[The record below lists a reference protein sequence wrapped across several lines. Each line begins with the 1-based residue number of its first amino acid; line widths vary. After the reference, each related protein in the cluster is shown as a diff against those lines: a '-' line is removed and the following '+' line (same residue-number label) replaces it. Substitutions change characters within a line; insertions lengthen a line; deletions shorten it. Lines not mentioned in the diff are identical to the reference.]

1 MAQSDEA
8 VGKPVMIINEQCS
21 ACHSTAKIDKKKAS
35 LMLSDGKKTIERMIK
50 KGAKINSEQK
60 KIIIDYFFNFNKK

>member
-21 ACHSTAKIDKKKAS
+21 ACHSTAKIDKKGKFNAKRW
-35 LMLSDGKKTIERMIK
+35 KKTIERMIK